1 MKNKKLLAAAMALML
16 LPMTVIAQTAY
27 KGQLRLS
34 GVRITEQGD
43 LLRLQFRASYGKN
56 VLNQGETLNV
66 KPVIKNDTRSQ
77 SLSSVVI
84 TAKDSTT
91 SLRRLNIPVAK
102 IDDRS
107 AEYAFTYDTTIP
119 MAEWMRS
126 ASLYIESEE
135 SDGKSKQTYEDKVLD
150 SLNILKQPTYAKASK
165 TSVVTTDASALPSL
179 LPQGNATKSA
189 NAEWIQFLA
198 PSSSKVEQFTV
209 GGTIPLADSRGIG
222 GMHTR
227 KFNENVYNAILRDIA
242 LKIDTV
248 AMGVSRLSLVGYGAP
263 TGNYQRNEM
272 RSNARALELKNYLMS
287 EPRVSANS
295 VAVTWVAEDWDSIVS
310 IVENSDIRLRT
321 AALDIMRNV
330 EVGQGRE
337 QQLQMLASGAT
348 YAEMQRKVFPKV
360 CRMEYTAT
368 LIRSSATADVPADL
382 AKLYATAQRYA
393 VGTREHNDILDL
405 AARLFPDNAEA
416 RIDAAG
422 VALLRGDIAQAA
434 NYLRGLDTDSRA
446 WNNLGVLYM
455 LQGNASK
462 AEVYLSMSA
471 AAGTPSAVKALEYL
485 RNNK

>member
-1 MKNKKLLAAAMALML
+1 MALML
-16 LPMTVIAQTAY
+16 LPMTIIAQTAY

-66 KPVIKNDTRSQ
+66 KPVIKSDTRSQ

-107 AEYAFTYDTTIP
+107 AEYAFNYDTTIP

-135 SDGKSKQTYEDKVLD
+135 SDGKSKQVYEDKVLD
-150 SLNILKQPTYAKASK
+150 SLDIKKHTKVVKTASQPNGKA
-165 TSVVTTDASALPSL
+165 V
-179 LPQGNATKSA
+179 KSA

-263 TGNYQRNEM
+263 TG
-272 RSNARALELKNYLMS
+272 AVRAVRTRGLHSSAAQAYFFLALVINIGKSLLYKEFSPFVEL
-287 EPRVSANS
+287 
-295 VAVTWVAEDWDSIVS
+295 
-310 IVENSDIRLRT
+310 
-321 AALDIMRNV
+321 V
-330 EVGQGRE
+330 EV
-337 QQLQMLASGAT
+337 
-348 YAEMQRKVFPKV
+348 
-360 CRMEYTAT
+360 
-368 LIRSSATADVPADL
+368 
-382 AKLYATAQRYA
+382 
-393 VGTREHNDILDL
+393 VGC
-405 AARLFPDNAEA
+405 
-416 RIDAAG
+416 
-422 VALLRGDIAQAA
+422 VALLVPFEA
-434 NYLRGLDTDSRA
+434 
-446 WNNLGVLYM
+446 
-455 LQGNASK
+455 
-462 AEVYLSMSA
+462 
-471 AAGTPSAVKALEYL
+471 
-485 RNNK
+485 

>member
-107 AEYAFTYDTTIP
+107 AEYAFNYDTTIP

-165 TSVVTTDASALPSL
+165 TSVVTTDASALPSPL
-179 LPQGNATKSA
+179 HQGNATKSA

-198 PSSSKVEQFTV
+198 PSSSKVEQF
-209 GGTIPLADSRGIG
+209 
-222 GMHTR
+222 
-227 KFNENVYNAILRDIA
+227 
-242 LKIDTV
+242 
-248 AMGVSRLSLVGYGAP
+248 
-263 TGNYQRNEM
+263 
-272 RSNARALELKNYLMS
+272 
-287 EPRVSANS
+287 
-295 VAVTWVAEDWDSIVS
+295 
-310 IVENSDIRLRT
+310 
-321 AALDIMRNV
+321 
-330 EVGQGRE
+330 
-337 QQLQMLASGAT
+337 
-348 YAEMQRKVFPKV
+348 
-360 CRMEYTAT
+360 
-368 LIRSSATADVPADL
+368 
-382 AKLYATAQRYA
+382 
-393 VGTREHNDILDL
+393 
-405 AARLFPDNAEA
+405 
-416 RIDAAG
+416 
-422 VALLRGDIAQAA
+422 
-434 NYLRGLDTDSRA
+434 
-446 WNNLGVLYM
+446 
-455 LQGNASK
+455 
-462 AEVYLSMSA
+462 
-471 AAGTPSAVKALEYL
+471 
-485 RNNK
+485 

>member
-56 VLNQGETLNV
+56 VLNHGETLNV

-107 AEYAFTYDTTIP
+107 AEYAFNYDTTIP

-150 SLNILKQPTYAKASK
+150 NLNILKQTIAIKDSSIVACSEK
-165 TSVVTTDASALPSL
+165 HEKNITNDSVSIR
-179 LPQGNATKSA
+179 A

-209 GGTIPLADSRGIG
+209 GGVIPLADSRGIG

-272 RSNARALELKNYLMS
+272 RSNARALELKNYLLS

-368 LIRSSATADVPADL
+368 LTRSSTTADVPADL

-422 VALLRGDIAQAA
+422 VALLRGDTAQAA

-462 AEVYLSMSA
+462 AEVYPRMAA
-471 AAGTPSAVKALEYL
+471 AAGTLSAVKALENI
-485 RNNK
+485 RK

>member
-56 VLNQGETLNV
+56 VLNHGETLNV
-66 KPVIKNDTRSQ
+66 KPVLKNDTRSQ

-107 AEYAFTYDTTIP
+107 AEYAFNYDTTIP

-126 ASLYIESEE
+126 ASLFIESEE

-150 SLNILKQPTYAKASK
+150 SLNILKQTIAIKDSSIVACSEKHEKNITNDIASIRAK
-165 TSVVTTDASALPSL
+165 
-179 LPQGNATKSA
+179 
-189 NAEWIQFLA
+189 AEWIQFLA

-209 GGTIPLADSRGIG
+209 GGVIPLADSRGIG

-272 RSNARALELKNYLMS
+272 RSNARALELKNYLLS

-368 LIRSSATADVPADL
+368 LTRSSATADVPADL

-422 VALLRGDIAQAA
+422 VALLRGDTAQAA

-462 AEVYLSMSA
+462 AEVYLRMAA
-471 AAGTPSAVKALEYL
+471 AAGTPSAAKALETI
-485 RNNK
+485 KE

>member
-56 VLNQGETLNV
+56 VLNHGETLNV

-107 AEYAFTYDTTIP
+107 AEYAFNYDTTIP

-135 SDGKSKQTYEDKVLD
+135 SDGKSKQVYEDKVLD
-150 SLNILKQPTYAKASK
+150 SLDIKKHTKVVKAASQPNGK
-165 TSVVTTDASALPSL
+165 
-179 LPQGNATKSA
+179 GFKSA

-209 GGTIPLADSRGIG
+209 GGVIPLADSRGIG

-272 RSNARALELKNYLMS
+272 RSNARALELKNYLLS

-368 LIRSSATADVPADL
+368 LTRSSATADVPADL

-422 VALLRGDIAQAA
+422 VALLRGDTAQAA

-462 AEVYLSMSA
+462 AEVYLRMAA
-471 AAGTPSAVKALEYL
+471 AAGTPSALKALEAI
-485 RNNK
+485 RK

>member
-1 MKNKKLLAAAMALML
+1 MVATNATAL
-16 LPMTVIAQTAY
+16 TA
-27 KGQLRLS
+27 
-34 GVRITEQGD
+34 
-43 LLRLQFRASYGKN
+43 
-56 VLNQGETLNV
+56 
-66 KPVIKNDTRSQ
+66 SQ
-77 SLSSVVI
+77 P
-84 TAKDSTT
+84 
-91 SLRRLNIPVAK
+91 N
-102 IDDRS
+102 
-107 AEYAFTYDTTIP
+107 
-119 MAEWMRS
+119 
-126 ASLYIESEE
+126 
-135 SDGKSKQTYEDKVLD
+135 GKSL
-150 SLNILKQPTYAKASK
+150 
-165 TSVVTTDASALPSL
+165 
-179 LPQGNATKSA
+179 KSA
-189 NAEWIQFLA
+189 NAEWIQVLA

-272 RSNARALELKNYLMS
+272 RSNARALELKNYLLS

-422 VALLRGDIAQAA
+422 VALLRGDTAQAA

-462 AEVYLSMSA
+462 AEVYLRMAA

>member
-107 AEYAFTYDTTIP
+107 AEYAFNYDTTIP

-135 SDGKSKQTYEDKVLD
+135 SDGKSKQVYEDKVLS
-150 SLNILKQPTYAKASK
+150 SLDIKKHTTAVKAAFQPNGK
-165 TSVVTTDASALPSL
+165 
-179 LPQGNATKSA
+179 ATKSA

-227 KFNENVYNAILRDIA
+227 KFNENVYNAIMRDIA

-272 RSNARALELKNYLMS
+272 RSNARALELKNYLLS

-368 LIRSSATADVPADL
+368 LTRSSTTADVPADL

-405 AARLFPDNAEA
+405 AARLFPYNAEA

-455 LQGNASK
+455 LLGNASK
-462 AEVYLSMSA
+462 AEVYLRMAA
-471 AAGTPSAVKALEYL
+471 AAGTTSAVKALEAI
-485 RNNK
+485 RK